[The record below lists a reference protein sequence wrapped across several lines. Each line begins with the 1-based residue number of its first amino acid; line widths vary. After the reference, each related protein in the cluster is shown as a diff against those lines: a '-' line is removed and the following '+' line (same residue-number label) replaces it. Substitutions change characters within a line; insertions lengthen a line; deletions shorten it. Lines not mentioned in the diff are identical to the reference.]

1 MIVWCRYDPDSDT
14 WVRIKSM
21 KQQRIGVGVGVINRL
36 LYAVGGFDGENR
48 LKSVECYNPDRDSWA
63 LVADLHE
70 CKSGAGNQ
78 TRSLCLT
85 HGCGIVYYTSIS
97 MLDRV
102 AAGLHAFS
110 VLHTIHLSLPLHS
123 SILGRE

>member
-1 MIVWCRYDPDSDT
+1 MVTWCRYDPDSDT

-21 KQQRIGVGVGVINRL
+21 KQQRIGVGVAVINRL

-70 CKSGAGNQ
+70 CKSGAGNR
-78 TRSLCLT
+78 TSSLCFT
-85 HGCGIVYYTSIS
+85 HGCGIMY
-97 MLDRV
+97 
-102 AAGLHAFS
+102 
-110 VLHTIHLSLPLHS
+110 HTKYV
-123 SILGRE
+123 G